1 MWCIF
6 DKFEGNRIKLVPFN
20 NDLDYILNQIGVQC
34 TDIPHLNKNPMWNR
48 HPNLNTDK
56 LYKLYYKDESVKN
69 WVKEKY
75 KNDFKLFNYELDI

>member
-1 MWCIF
+1 
-6 DKFEGNRIKLVPFN
+6 
-20 NDLDYILNQIGVQC
+20 
-34 TDIPHLNKNPMWNR
+34 MWNR